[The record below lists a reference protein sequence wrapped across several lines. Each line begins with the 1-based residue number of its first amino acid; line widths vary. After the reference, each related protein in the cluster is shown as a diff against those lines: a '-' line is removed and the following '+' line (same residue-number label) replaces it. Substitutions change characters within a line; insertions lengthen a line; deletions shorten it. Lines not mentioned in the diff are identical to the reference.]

1 MYGDAGNGFDS
12 RCNDHIIHF
21 DDLSVLFPYTYVPA
35 DNHADHSHQ
44 SVPVG
49 VSGDAYP
56 DKDRDTYSCNVPFY
70 PDSRRRMDRCN
81 AKKIAGLIMIMISVF
96 LLSGG
101 LYITT
106 EMVSQFTVT
115 ILIVSG
121 LLLLIAGFVLYKLTD
136 NS

>member
-1 MYGDAGNGFDS
+1 M
-12 RCNDHIIHF
+12 H
-21 DDLSVLFPYTYVPA
+21 
-35 DNHADHSHQ
+35 
-44 SVPVG
+44 
-49 VSGDAYP
+49 
-56 DKDRDTYSCNVPFY
+56 NV
-70 PDSRRRMDRCN
+70 
-81 AKKIAGLIMIMISVF
+81 KKIAGLIMIMISVF

>member
-1 MYGDAGNGFDS
+1 M
-12 RCNDHIIHF
+12 H
-21 DDLSVLFPYTYVPA
+21 
-35 DNHADHSHQ
+35 
-44 SVPVG
+44 
-49 VSGDAYP
+49 
-56 DKDRDTYSCNVPFY
+56 
-70 PDSRRRMDRCN
+70 N

-106 EMVSQFTVT
+106 AMVSQFTVT

>member
-1 MYGDAGNGFDS
+1 M
-12 RCNDHIIHF
+12 H
-21 DDLSVLFPYTYVPA
+21 
-35 DNHADHSHQ
+35 
-44 SVPVG
+44 
-49 VSGDAYP
+49 
-56 DKDRDTYSCNVPFY
+56 
-70 PDSRRRMDRCN
+70 N
-81 AKKIAGLIMIMISVF
+81 AKKIAGLIMLMISVF

>member
-1 MYGDAGNGFDS
+1 
-12 RCNDHIIHF
+12 
-21 DDLSVLFPYTYVPA
+21 
-35 DNHADHSHQ
+35 
-44 SVPVG
+44 
-49 VSGDAYP
+49 
-56 DKDRDTYSCNVPFY
+56 
-70 PDSRRRMDRCN
+70 MDRCN

>member
-1 MYGDAGNGFDS
+1 M
-12 RCNDHIIHF
+12 H
-21 DDLSVLFPYTYVPA
+21 
-35 DNHADHSHQ
+35 
-44 SVPVG
+44 
-49 VSGDAYP
+49 
-56 DKDRDTYSCNVPFY
+56 
-70 PDSRRRMDRCN
+70 N

>member
-1 MYGDAGNGFDS
+1 M
-12 RCNDHIIHF
+12 H
-21 DDLSVLFPYTYVPA
+21 
-35 DNHADHSHQ
+35 
-44 SVPVG
+44 
-49 VSGDAYP
+49 
-56 DKDRDTYSCNVPFY
+56 
-70 PDSRRRMDRCN
+70 N
-81 AKKIAGLIMIMISVF
+81 AKKIAGIIMIMISVF

-121 LLLLIAGFVLYKLTD
+121 MLLLIAGFVLYKLTD